1 MVTVNGHPPGEPSE
15 CTTASSVAGLAR
27 EVEAL
32 RRTVDEL
39 AGPRGRL
46 DSLAGLVARLAE
58 AIATD
63 PSTEPAAPA
72 ASWLDHP
79 ADPGRPVEA
88 SKAARDAEELL
99 TKLSKWVAGIYLRYT
114 DARSLPG
121 CWLWHPDIVEEL
133 LWLHLAW
140 LAAYSPGAPASA
152 VGDWHDRQRP
162 GVMRRVSG
170 YAGAC
175 SLGAH
180 GPGGDRHTAA
190 VPAVIDAST
199 AIAGWWAT
207 GRDQPAPAPTEEQL
221 AAAAARSTRP
231 RR

>member
-1 MVTVNGHPPGEPSE
+1 VNVNGQLRGESGE

-27 EVEAL
+27 EVEQL

-39 AGPRGRL
+39 AGLHGRL

-58 AIATD
+58 TVAAA
-63 PSTEPAAPA
+63 PSKEPAAPA

-79 ADPGRPVEA
+79 ADPGRPTEA
-88 SKAARDAEELL
+88 SKAVRDAEDL
-99 TKLSKWVAGIYLRYT
+99 LSKLTAWVTGIYLRYT

-121 CWLWHPDIVEEL
+121 CWMWHPDIVEEL

-140 LAAYSPGAPASA
+140 LAAHTADAPASA

-162 GVMRRVSG
+162 GVVRRVGG

-180 GPGGDRHTAA
+180 RPGGDRHTPS
-190 VPAVIDAST
+190 VPTVTDASA
-199 AIAGWWAT
+199 AIARWWAT
-207 GRDQPAPAPTEEQL
+207 NRDEPAPEPTEEQL
-221 AAAAARSTRP
+221 AVAAARSTRP

>member
-1 MVTVNGHPPGEPSE
+1 VTVHGQVAGGPGQ
-15 CTTASSVAGLAR
+15 CATASSVAGLAR

-39 AGPRGRL
+39 AGLQERL

-58 AIATD
+58 TIA
-63 PSTEPAAPA
+63 AAPSA
-72 ASWLDHP
+72 ESGAPAPSWLDHP
-79 ADPGRPVEA
+79 ADPGLPVEA
-88 SKAARDAEELL
+88 SNAARDAQDLL
-99 TKLSKWVAGIYLRYT
+99 TKLGKWVGGIYLRYT

-140 LAAYSPGAPASA
+140 LAAYSPGAPATA

-162 GVMRRVSG
+162 GVVRRVSG

-180 GPGGDRHTAA
+180 LPGGDRHTAA
-190 VPAVIDAST
+190 VPAVIDASA

-207 GRDQPAPAPTEEQL
+207 GREQPAPAPTEEQL
-221 AAAAARSTRP
+221 AAAAARATRP